1 MNNEYFY
8 MQKHLSSTQR
18 KIETLEY
25 KKETCTNSL
34 KFEEILEEIRVLRKI
49 EEFLW
54 KALNGGENEN

>member
-8 MQKHLSSTQR
+8 IQKHLASTQR

-54 KALNGGENEN
+54 KALN